1 MKTYK
6 GMTRGELVKKV
17 IDARVEQCRK
27 QNFKKFGNN
36 DLPRKNEN
44 PNEWYKLYKT
54 YPMESKK
61 YPWISLIHEYELY
74 CVKYV

>member
-6 GMTRGELVKKV
+6 GMTRGELMKKV

-27 QNFKKFGNN
+27 QNFK
-36 DLPRKNEN
+36 
-44 PNEWYKLYKT
+44 LYKT

-61 YPWISLIHEYELY
+61 YPWFSLVHEYELY

>member
-1 MKTYK
+1 MQKTK
-6 GMTRGELVKKV
+6 F
-17 IDARVEQCRK
+17 Q
-27 QNFKKFGNN
+27 KFGNN

>member
-6 GMTRGELVKKV
+6 GMTRGELMKKV

-44 PNEWYKLYKT
+44 PNERIVGKND
-54 YPMESKK
+54 
-61 YPWISLIHEYELY
+61 
-74 CVKYV
+74 

>member
-6 GMTRGELVKKV
+6 GMTRGELMKKV

-36 DLPRKNEN
+36 DFPRKNEILTN
-44 PNEWYKLYKT
+44 GTNSTKHILWKAKNTLGFLSF
-54 YPMESKK
+54 MNMNC
-61 YPWISLIHEYELY
+61 IA
-74 CVKYV
+74 